1 MIRIYF
7 LLLVV
12 FVGIGL
18 LACKGKPVN
27 PPVQAQ
33 VSDTFP
39 AAFFIPAAQGRVND
53 FDSLFTQQ
61 QRVSLDSM
69 LTKYDT
75 AQIVV
80 ATVDSSYFKRGDI
93 EEFSLRLFN
102 TWGVGDSVTNN
113 GILICICLDYRQL
126 RIQNGLGIEKII
138 TNDDAKQV
146 IDEKILPRFKEG
158 NFYDGVING
167 IIGLKEIIRQKHH

>member
-1 MIRIYF
+1 MIRVYF

-12 FVGIGL
+12 FVGMGL
-18 LACKGKPVN
+18 LACKGKSAHPVM
-27 PPVQAQ
+27 QAH

-39 AAFFIPAAQGRVND
+39 TTFFIPAAQGRVND

-69 LTKYDT
+69 LGKYDT

-80 ATVDSSYFKRGDI
+80 ATVDSSYFAPGDI

-102 TWGVGDSVTNN
+102 TWGIGDSTTHN

-126 RIQNGLGIEKII
+126 RIQNGLGIENII
-138 TNDDAKQV
+138 TNEETKRI
-146 IDEKILPRFKEG
+146 IDTAILPRFKEG
-158 NFYDGVING
+158 KFYEGVISG
-167 IIGLKEIIRQKHH
+167 ITGLKEIIRQKNR